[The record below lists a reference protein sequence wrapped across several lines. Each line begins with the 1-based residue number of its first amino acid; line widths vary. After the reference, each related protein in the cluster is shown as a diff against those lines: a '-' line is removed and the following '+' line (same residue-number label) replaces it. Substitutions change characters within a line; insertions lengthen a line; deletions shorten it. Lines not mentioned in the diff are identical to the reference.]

1 MGVSTEN
8 EKKSKVFSPS
18 AWGLPSAEIKTLG
31 QRLYQFWERYAECF
45 ETTTRDVS
53 HYALGFLSG
62 LLRMTTERN
71 FSNIA
76 RTTGESPQNVQH
88 FMTNSPWSAQEV
100 LQQIREEV
108 AQEPSFA
115 EGSALILDESAAFG
129 KGRFLRDFFADLL
142 QDLLCRPR
150 RIGHK
155 MLHILRRLSGC
166 PRDVAEIAFCGHSQ
180 QPAEKAQGVMT
191 HITRRSFKTFGIA
204 FQELIQ
210 TLAEGLDLGARQ
222 SPSAGTKNFAFFLIL
237 GADTHLFGVPAIQL
251 FLNCL
256 ALFFRS
262 EQM

>member
-53 HYALGFLSG
+53 HYALGLLSG

-76 RTTGESPQNVQH
+76 RTIGESPQNVQH

-115 EGSALILDESAAFG
+115 EGSALILDESA
-129 KGRFLRDFFADLL
+129 D
-142 QDLLCRPR
+142 
-150 RIGHK
+150 
-155 MLHILRRLSGC
+155 
-166 PRDVAEIAFCGHSQ
+166 
-180 QPAEKAQGVMT
+180 EKASEKTVGAGRQHNGRLGKIDMSQVGTFLAYAHNGDWMWIDGELFLPERWFTPQMAKERKRLGVPPDRKFATKVQLGWQM
-191 HITRRSFKTFGIA
+191 IERVSS
-204 FQELIQ
+204 
-210 TLAEGLDLGARQ
+210 EGLRFDEIGRA
-222 SPSAGTKNFAFFLIL
+222 
-237 GADTHLFGVPAIQL
+237 HV
-251 FLNCL
+251 
-256 ALFFRS
+256 
-262 EQM
+262 